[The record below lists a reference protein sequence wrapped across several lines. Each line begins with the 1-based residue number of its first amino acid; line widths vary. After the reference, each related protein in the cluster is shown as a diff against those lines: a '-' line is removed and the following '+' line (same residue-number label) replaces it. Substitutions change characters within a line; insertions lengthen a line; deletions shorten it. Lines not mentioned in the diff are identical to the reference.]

1 MRRPRHGGG
10 DAGQAFPIYITVVA
24 GLLFLAFAYLAVGQA
39 AANRNGAQTAADAA
53 ALAAAQE
60 TRDQLAGMWVDDV
73 LDPTKWQDIFDG
85 IGVELDG
92 CWRAY
97 ELAAQNDAAVDGCDP
112 AEPLGYTVSVQSTKS
127 VGDSIVP
134 GTEDVRSKAS
144 ATAVI
149 EPRCTFDLPGGGEGN
164 GGDAGDDGDAGGAGG
179 GAGGEAEPG
188 DGNDTLPLPRL
199 TCEDGGDWDPDPDDP
214 TTLPAPEDLFDV
226 HLADSPANGE

>member
-1 MRRPRHGGG
+1 MRRPRYGGD

-60 TRDQLAGMWVDDV
+60 TRDQLAGMWLDDV

-85 IGVELDG
+85 IGVELDD
-92 CWRAY
+92 CWRAN
-97 ELAAQNDAAVDGCDP
+97 ELAAQNDAAVDGCGW
-112 AEPLGYTVSVQSTKS
+112 AEPLGYTVSVTSTKP

-134 GTEDVRSKAS
+134 GTEDIKSKAS

-149 EPRCTFDLPGGGEGN
+149 EPRCTFDLPGGGT
-164 GGDAGDDGDAGGAGG
+164 GG

-199 TCEDGGDWDPDPDDP
+199 TCEDGNNWDPDPEDP

-226 HLADSPANGE
+226 HLADSPANDE